1 MLKINWTL
9 SAALLAVSCAVT
21 APQARAQQAYH
32 GAFTLPVA
40 AHFGSVVLQP
50 GEYSIST
57 LERTRAIRV
66 TGDGGTAT
74 ILASSIDTE
83 AAFGKGR
90 ITLENV
96 NGAFALK
103 RFDSGALGRR
113 FDFVIAKTVGK
124 DRERGNVAQGNVL
137 EIATK

>member
-21 APQARAQQAYH
+21 APEARAQEAYH
-32 GAFTLPVA
+32 GTFTLPVA

-50 GEYSIST
+50 GEYTVSALRGT
-57 LERTRAIRV
+57 NFIRIR
-66 TGDGGTAT
+66 GDRGIAT
-74 ILASSIDTE
+74 ILPSSVDHQ
-83 AAFGKGR
+83 AAMSKSE

-103 RFDSGALGRR
+103 RFDSGTLGSR
-113 FDFVIAKTVGK
+113 FDFVVAKNVGRDSERASVGSALQIAVK
-124 DRERGNVAQGNVL
+124 
-137 EIATK
+137 